1 MKFRKDAC
9 RGVGRFVRRKE
20 MSKRTG
26 LGRGLGAF
34 FGNDYENAEAGKS
47 SAKPSDEAGKK
58 TSVRETK
65 QEIEKKSLEELDM
78 VLPGSKKQKKSAS
91 AGKTAAKT
99 VGKGSR
105 VGVAKASGKT
115 TAEGKTRTAGETAT
129 KSKTQTAKA
138 EPVVKIVEVEKEKFL
153 NISEIEPNVS
163 QPRKMFDEE
172 QLGELAES
180 IRRYGVLQPLLVQKK
195 GDRYELIAGERRWR
209 AAKLAGFREVPV
221 IVREYTRQQTMEIA
235 LIENVQRADLNP
247 IEEAK
252 AYQMLIQE
260 FGLRQ
265 EDVAERVAKNR
276 ATITNSMRLL
286 KLDERVQEMLI
297 QDRLTGG
304 HARALLSLEDG
315 EKQYQLALKTVENHL
330 SVREVERLVKEL
342 LKPKKAKKKADP
354 ERDMEVFFK
363 DVEEKLKGVM
373 GTKVSI
379 NRKDKNKGNE
389 NEALEQYDDENTD
402 GEEEDRSGLRK
413 TEAAA
418 IDPDGYMAFKMP
430 WSLSLS
436 YSYSISEDKS
446 KEINKK
452 TMRYPYAVSHS
463 LNVSGNIKLGSR
475 WNINCSS
482 GYDFNTKEMSMTTV
496 NISRDLHCFNMSC
509 GLVFG
514 PFTSYN
520 FSIRAASNLLT
531 DALKWDQRSN
541 TGSSVTWY

>member
-1 MKFRKDAC
+1 MRAA
-9 RGVGRFVRRKE
+9 
-20 MSKRTG
+20 M
-26 LGRGLGAF
+26 
-34 FGNDYENAEAGKS
+34 
-47 SAKPSDEAGKK
+47 PSDEAGKK
-58 TSVRETK
+58 TSVRETE

-78 VLPGSKKQKKSAS
+78 VLPGSKKQKKSAP

-99 VGKGSR
+99 VGKGNR

-115 TAEGKTRTAGETAT
+115 TTEGKTRTAGETAA

-342 LKPKKAKKKADP
+342 LKPKKVKKKADP

-363 DVEEKLKGVM
+363 DLEEKLKGVM

-379 NRKDKNKGNE
+379 NRKDKNKGRIE
-389 NEALEQYDDENTD
+389 IEYYSSAELERLIELL
-402 GEEEDRSGLRK
+402 ESLR
-413 TEAAA
+413 
-418 IDPDGYMAFKMP
+418 
-430 WSLSLS
+430 
-436 YSYSISEDKS
+436 
-446 KEINKK
+446 
-452 TMRYPYAVSHS
+452 
-463 LNVSGNIKLGSR
+463 
-475 WNINCSS
+475 
-482 GYDFNTKEMSMTTV
+482 
-496 NISRDLHCFNMSC
+496 
-509 GLVFG
+509 
-514 PFTSYN
+514 
-520 FSIRAASNLLT
+520 
-531 DALKWDQRSN
+531 Q
-541 TGSSVTWY
+541 

>member
-1 MKFRKDAC
+1 
-9 RGVGRFVRRKE
+9 

-34 FGNDYENAEAGKS
+34 FGNDYEETEAGKS

-58 TSVRETK
+58 ASVHETER
-65 QEIEKKSLEELDM
+65 EIEKKSLEELDM
-78 VLPGSKKQKKSAS
+78 VLPGSKKQKKASSAD
-91 AGKTAAKT
+91 KTGAKT
-99 VGKGSR
+99 TGKGSR
-105 VGVAKASGKT
+105 AGAKTAKT
-115 TAEGKTRTAGETAT
+115 TAARTSKKQTVSAAGKAAANKSRTGN
-129 KSKTQTAKA
+129 A

-153 NISEIEPNVS
+153 NISEIEPNLS

-209 AAKLAGFREVPV
+209 AAKLAGLREVPV
-221 IVREYTRQQTMEIA
+221 IVREYTKQQTMEIA

-297 QDRLTGG
+297 QNRITGG

-330 SVREVERLVKEL
+330 SVREVERLVKEFM
-342 LKPKKAKKKADP
+342 KPKKVKKKMDS
-354 ERDMEVFFK
+354 ERDLEVFFK
-363 DVEEKLKGVM
+363 DVEEKLKTVM

-379 NRKDKNKGNE
+379 NRKDKNKGRIE
-389 NEALEQYDDENTD
+389 IEYYSSSELERLIELLET
-402 GEEEDRSGLRK
+402 LR
-413 TEAAA
+413 
-418 IDPDGYMAFKMP
+418 
-430 WSLSLS
+430 
-436 YSYSISEDKS
+436 
-446 KEINKK
+446 
-452 TMRYPYAVSHS
+452 
-463 LNVSGNIKLGSR
+463 
-475 WNINCSS
+475 
-482 GYDFNTKEMSMTTV
+482 
-496 NISRDLHCFNMSC
+496 
-509 GLVFG
+509 
-514 PFTSYN
+514 
-520 FSIRAASNLLT
+520 
-531 DALKWDQRSN
+531 Q
-541 TGSSVTWY
+541 

>member
-1 MKFRKDAC
+1 
-9 RGVGRFVRRKE
+9 

-34 FGNDYENAEAGKS
+34 FGNDYEDAEAGKS

-58 TSVRETK
+58 TSVRETE

-99 VGKGSR
+99 VGKGNR

-115 TAEGKTRTAGETAT
+115 TTEGKTRTAGETAA
-129 KSKTQTAKA
+129 KS

-209 AAKLAGFREVPV
+209 DAKLAGFREVPV

-342 LKPKKAKKKADP
+342 LKPKKVKKKADP

-363 DVEEKLKGVM
+363 DLEEKLKGVM

-379 NRKDKNKGNE
+379 NRKDKNKGRIE
-389 NEALEQYDDENTD
+389 IEYYSSAELERLIELL
-402 GEEEDRSGLRK
+402 ESLR
-413 TEAAA
+413 
-418 IDPDGYMAFKMP
+418 
-430 WSLSLS
+430 
-436 YSYSISEDKS
+436 
-446 KEINKK
+446 
-452 TMRYPYAVSHS
+452 
-463 LNVSGNIKLGSR
+463 
-475 WNINCSS
+475 
-482 GYDFNTKEMSMTTV
+482 
-496 NISRDLHCFNMSC
+496 
-509 GLVFG
+509 
-514 PFTSYN
+514 
-520 FSIRAASNLLT
+520 
-531 DALKWDQRSN
+531 Q
-541 TGSSVTWY
+541 

>member
-1 MKFRKDAC
+1 
-9 RGVGRFVRRKE
+9 

-34 FGNDYENAEAGKS
+34 FGNDYEDAEAGKS

-58 TSVRETK
+58 TSVRETE

-91 AGKTAAKT
+91 AGKAAAKT

-115 TAEGKTRTAGETAT
+115 TAEGKTRTAGETAA

-138 EPVVKIVEVEKEKFL
+138 EPVVKMVEVEKEKFL

-180 IRRYGVLQPLLVQKK
+180 IRHYGVLQPLLVQKK

-286 KLDERVQEMLI
+286 KLDERVQDMLIQDMISPMLI

-379 NRKDKNKGNE
+379 NRKDKNKGRIE
-389 NEALEQYDDENTD
+389 IEYYSSAELERLIELL
-402 GEEEDRSGLRK
+402 ESLR
-413 TEAAA
+413 
-418 IDPDGYMAFKMP
+418 
-430 WSLSLS
+430 
-436 YSYSISEDKS
+436 
-446 KEINKK
+446 
-452 TMRYPYAVSHS
+452 
-463 LNVSGNIKLGSR
+463 
-475 WNINCSS
+475 
-482 GYDFNTKEMSMTTV
+482 
-496 NISRDLHCFNMSC
+496 
-509 GLVFG
+509 
-514 PFTSYN
+514 
-520 FSIRAASNLLT
+520 
-531 DALKWDQRSN
+531 Q
-541 TGSSVTWY
+541 

>member
-1 MKFRKDAC
+1 
-9 RGVGRFVRRKE
+9 

-34 FGNDYENAEAGKS
+34 FGNDYEDAEAGKG

-58 TSVRETK
+58 TSVRETE
-65 QEIEKKSLEELDM
+65 QGIEKKSLEELDM

-91 AGKTAAKT
+91 AGKAAAKT

-115 TAEGKTRTAGETAT
+115 TAEGKTRTAGETA
-129 KSKTQTAKA
+129 AKA
-138 EPVVKIVEVEKEKFL
+138 EPVVKTVEVEKEKFL

-363 DVEEKLKGVM
+363 DLEEKLKRVM

-379 NRKDKNKGNE
+379 NRKDKNKGRIE
-389 NEALEQYDDENTD
+389 IEYYSSAELERLIELL
-402 GEEEDRSGLRK
+402 ESLR
-413 TEAAA
+413 
-418 IDPDGYMAFKMP
+418 
-430 WSLSLS
+430 
-436 YSYSISEDKS
+436 
-446 KEINKK
+446 
-452 TMRYPYAVSHS
+452 
-463 LNVSGNIKLGSR
+463 
-475 WNINCSS
+475 
-482 GYDFNTKEMSMTTV
+482 
-496 NISRDLHCFNMSC
+496 
-509 GLVFG
+509 
-514 PFTSYN
+514 
-520 FSIRAASNLLT
+520 
-531 DALKWDQRSN
+531 Q
-541 TGSSVTWY
+541 